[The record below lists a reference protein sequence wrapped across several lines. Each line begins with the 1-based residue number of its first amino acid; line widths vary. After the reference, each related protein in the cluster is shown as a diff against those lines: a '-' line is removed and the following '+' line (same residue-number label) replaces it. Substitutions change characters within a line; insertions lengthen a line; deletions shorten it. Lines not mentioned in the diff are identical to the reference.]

1 MHRHDGLARMGWPRR
16 KTLRASADAASTAKP
31 GPGASP
37 TGHAAGRRPALLA
50 ACAFAAIS
58 GLSLAACSTSASGG
72 TSSDTAPAA
81 ASATPAAP
89 SGSSAPGG
97 SSAPSRAGRLTAP
110 GTHLGFGQAATVAWV
125 PPSADATSAQKGFKL
140 QVTVESIEK
149 GSIADFR
156 NVELSASERHTTP
169 YYVTL
174 RIKALGHATPHGSD
188 DPAITFDAID
198 DRGQQQQSI
207 TFLGT
212 FHRCNET
219 QVPKPFVTGKAYQ
232 SCLAYLMPGG
242 GSIRQVQWGDGPHAA
257 DQVTRYFDHPI
268 VWGAR

>member
-16 KTLRASADAASTAKP
+16 DTLRASAAAF
-31 GPGASP
+31 
-37 TGHAAGRRPALLA
+37 AL
-50 ACAFAAIS
+50 AAIS
-58 GLSLAACSTSASGG
+58 GLSLAACSASASGG
-72 TSSDTAPAA
+72 TSSGNTAPAA
-81 ASATPAAP
+81 ASAAPATP

-97 SSAPSRAGRLTAP
+97 SSTPSGAGPLTAP

-125 PPSADATSAQKGFKL
+125 PPSADATSAQKGLKL

-156 NVELSASERHTTP
+156 NVELSASERRTTP

-174 RIKALGHATPHGSD
+174 RIKALGHTAPHGSD
-188 DPAITFDAID
+188 DPAISFDAID
-198 DRGQQQQSI
+198 DRGQQQESI

-212 FHRCNET
+212 FSRCNET
-219 QVPKPFVTGKAYQ
+219 SVPKRFVAGKAYQ

-257 DQVTRYFDHPI
+257 DQVTPYFDHPI
-268 VWGAR
+268 VWGAG

>member
-16 KTLRASADAASTAKP
+16 ETPR
-31 GPGASP
+31 
-37 TGHAAGRRPALLA
+37 ALLA

-58 GLSLAACSTSASGG
+58 GLSLAACSGSASGG
-72 TSSDTAPAA
+72 TSSGNTAPAAASA

-89 SGSSAPGG
+89 SR
-97 SSAPSRAGRLTAP
+97 SSAPSGAGHLTAP

-140 QVTVESIEK
+140 QVTVESIQK

-174 RIKALGHATPHGSD
+174 RIKALGRTAPHGSD
-188 DPAITFDAID
+188 DPAISFDAID

-212 FHRCNET
+212 FRRCNET
-219 QVPKPFVTGKAYQ
+219 QVPKPFVTGKDYQ

-257 DQVTRYFDHPI
+257 DQVTPYFDHPI
-268 VWGAR
+268 VWGAG